1 MDRERTDRD
10 LSKIRLVLMLFRN
23 LLGIKDLSSK
33 IANSTEKEWKTTLQE
48 RLIVCL
54 EQEKIIPLFLSLAGS
69 ATDRPY
75 QDWNM
80 ITLEIFYNFFI
91 DRDVDDI
98 LSDKVMLCWYRN
110 WTYAHGPRSDA
121 TGCQENQVDG
131 WTQEGIQKNDDET
144 PALRRNYHVGSS
156 GIFLLRLL
164 IAVNLTH

>member
-1 MDRERTDRD
+1 
-10 LSKIRLVLMLFRN
+10 MLFRN

-48 RLIVCL
+48 RLVVSL

-98 LSDKVMLCWYRN
+98 LSDKVVAICCTLKNNLMAPLRCN
-110 WTYAHGPRSDA
+110 WLPRKAS
-121 TGCQENQVDG
+121 
-131 WTQEGIQKNDDET
+131 
-144 PALRRNYHVGSS
+144 
-156 GIFLLRLL
+156 
-164 IAVNLTH
+164 